1 MSKINYY
8 KNSPEAIIR
17 LLYAMAYADK
27 FISDEEIKI
36 ITEIEKSYEI
46 DKNTSATIIS
56 EIKNN
61 DISEIFKSSIQ
72 LIEEEELRKK
82 ILSWLGELAT
92 SDHILHENELYF
104 LQIVAEKWGMF
115 VPSLRS
121 VNEKQ

>member
-1 MSKINYY
+1 MNKLKYN

-36 ITEIEKSYEI
+36 ITKIEKNYSVSK
-46 DKNTSATIIS
+46 DTSANII
-56 EIKNN
+56 EDIKNN

-72 LIEEEELRKK
+72 LIEKEELRKK
-82 ILSWLGELAT
+82 SLSWLGELAT

-104 LQIVAEKWGMF
+104 LQIVAERWGMF
-115 VPSLRS
+115 VPSLKS
-121 VNEKQ
+121 LNE